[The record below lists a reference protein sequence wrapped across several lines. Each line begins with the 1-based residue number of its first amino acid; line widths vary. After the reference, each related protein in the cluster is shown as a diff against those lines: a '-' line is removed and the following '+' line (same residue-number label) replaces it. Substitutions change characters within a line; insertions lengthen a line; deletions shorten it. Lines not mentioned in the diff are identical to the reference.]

1 MTFYLQKQMQE
12 EEEDAWSF
20 ERNAKVFLGFYFV
33 FFLKLKHKA
42 QEVWRS

>member
-12 EEEDAWSF
+12 EEDALSF
-20 ERNAKVFLGFYFV
+20 ERNAEAFLGFYFG
-33 FFLKLKHKA
+33 FFLELKHKA